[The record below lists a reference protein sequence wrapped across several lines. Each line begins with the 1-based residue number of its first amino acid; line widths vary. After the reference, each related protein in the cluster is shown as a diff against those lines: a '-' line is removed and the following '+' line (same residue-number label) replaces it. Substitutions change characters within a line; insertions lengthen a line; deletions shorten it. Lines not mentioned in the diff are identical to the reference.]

1 MISARSARLY
11 HLLHI
16 AAHRAQRMADSAL
29 ASTTGLTTAQISVLS
44 VLANAGPSAQ
54 ARVAAELKIRAAAV
68 TPMVTRLL
76 ARGLITRTRDQR
88 DSRLWIL
95 ELTPSGSEMVSRSRA
110 PFAKVNEVLD
120 AALDPDEIERLAS
133 MLARL
138 SDAFGEHE
146 INQMDKL
153 GATERSSQKS

>member
-1 MISARSARLY
+1 
-11 HLLHI
+11 
-16 AAHRAQRMADSAL
+16 MADRAL
-29 ASTTGLTTAQISVLS
+29 AATIGLTTAQVSVLS

-54 ARVAAELKIRAAAV
+54 AKVAAELKIRAAAV

-76 ARGLITRTRDQR
+76 ARGLITRTRDKQ

-120 AALDPDEIERLAS
+120 AALNRDEIEQLAG

-138 SDAFGEHE
+138 SDAFGERE
-146 INQMDKL
+146 INQVD
-153 GATERSSQKS
+153 E